1 MGIILLVAIGL
12 CGLLLLLLG
21 LISAIIANF
30 KGYRPWFW
38 ILSMGPIGLIIML
51 VKQSLNRATTPEER
65 ERWETQADWT
75 GGVLSGLTF
84 MSVFA
89 LPILGAAAF
98 LSARAVAIPAP
109 PPIAPPR
116 VVVPEVAPPVRDEV
130 GIAAPAQVL
139 PAEQP
144 DDSGPISNG
153 NPK

>member
-1 MGIILLVAIGL
+1 MGIIFLIAVGL
-12 CGLLLLLLG
+12 CGLMLLLG

-38 ILSMGPIGLIIML
+38 ILAMGPVGLIIML

-84 MSVFA
+84 MSVFG

-109 PPIAPPR
+109 PPVAPPL
-116 VVVPEVAPPVRDEV
+116 VVVPEVAPPALDEV
-130 GIAAPAQVL
+130 MIDAPAQAA

-144 DDSGPISNG
+144 DDSGPTSNG